1 MYYITLFHCSICATH
16 LCYIMLAVALLHFL
30 YNHAN
35 IIIHFYIAPSR
46 LNGDEIHE
54 TRLHAIMIIA
64 LLHPVEA
71 FIESVNRTI
80 DGCYT

>member
-1 MYYITLFHCSICATH
+1 
-16 LCYIMLAVALLHFL
+16 MLAVALLHFVYMRH
-30 YNHAN
+30 YN
-35 IIIHFYIAPSR
+35 IAPNR

-71 FIESVNRTI
+71 FNESVNRTI
-80 DGCYT
+80 DGSFT

>member
-1 MYYITLFHCSICATH
+1 
-16 LCYIMLAVALLHFL
+16 MLAVALLHFL
-30 YNHAN
+30 YMQYYNT
-35 IIIHFYIAPSR
+35 FYIAPSR

-71 FIESVNRTI
+71 FNESVNRAI
-80 DGCYT
+80 DGSYTEIDGLSNGRPSAAV